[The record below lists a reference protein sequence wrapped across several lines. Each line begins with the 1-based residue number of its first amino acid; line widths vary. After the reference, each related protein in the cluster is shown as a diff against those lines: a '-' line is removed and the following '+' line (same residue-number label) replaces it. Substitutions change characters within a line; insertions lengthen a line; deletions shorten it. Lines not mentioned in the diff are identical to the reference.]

1 MDLAIESP
9 DRGVRGIAA
18 RAMLQLG
25 LMLALAVGLG
35 PAAQALVTIQKPEHP
50 APTQRTEPYPQEL
63 LEYAAE
69 IGVQSGGRVKP
80 LSTVADF
87 TLLRLNSKRKVEVG
101 HGLGSGSSWNWRSFS
116 REQSDKLSSIE
127 FLLDAWLF
135 PEQARNYRVFYVRD
149 KEILEA
155 AGLDFPGRKRTERYT
170 YEELVPGR
178 RQLFTTA
185 QAADAKRA
193 QDRSPLESQ
202 TLALANNMR
211 EFEDLVG
218 SLEFARVE
226 LPLDATEELRA
237 AFPDRRPGVSVV
249 VEGGE
254 RLRELVLSMGPTPS
268 PSDPNAVALNALDGE
283 LARIKDYGRFALA
296 TFPPPES
303 VEQRD
308 EWRTSDEVIDEELVD
323 GGVRGAGLDLLRGFE
338 AMEATKDDMTAL
350 TAAVKRVRDVSAERA
365 EARGEFEKI
374 PMEVRF
380 YRGKY
385 FLKALVM
392 FLGAFVFAALSWMAP
407 RRGWL
412 QVPVWLFGVGGL
424 GYLTTGIVLR
434 CILRDRPPVST
445 LYETILFITAVGV
458 AVAMAT
464 EWIQRQRFALHTA
477 VILGAGGMFL
487 AGKYELR
494 EAVTSGD
501 TMPQLQ
507 AVLDTNF
514 WLATHVTTVTMGY
527 AAGLLASALAHVWLI
542 GQIFGIRRSNKD
554 FYRFVQRAIYGVLC
568 FGLLFAVVGTILGG
582 VWANDSWGR
591 FWGWDPKE
599 NGALLIC
606 LWMLMILHARLGGYI
621 KQFGLAWMALA
632 TGPVVA
638 FSWWGVNLMGVG
650 LHAYGFT
657 DGVLGVLRTY
667 VVGEAVL
674 AWLALVWFLFSRRD
688 GGSPSGPSAGAPA

>member
-1 MDLAIESP
+1 MKHATQVRESGPRALVARLLA
-9 DRGVRGIAA
+9 V
-18 RAMLQLG
+18 
-25 LMLALAVGLG
+25 LALWVVAS
-35 PAAQALVTIQKPEHP
+35 PAALAQKPEHP

-63 LEYAAE
+63 LDYAAE
-69 IGVQSGGRVKP
+69 VGVQAGGRIKP

-87 TLLRLNSKRKVEVG
+87 MLLRLNSKRKVEVG
-101 HGLGSGSSWNWRSFS
+101 HGLGQGD
-116 REQSDKLSSIE
+116 SDKLTSLE
-127 FLLDAWLF
+127 FLLDAWLY

-155 AGLDFPGRKRTERYT
+155 VGLDFPGRKRTERYT
-170 YEELVPGR
+170 YEELAPAR
-178 RQLFTTA
+178 RQLMATA
-185 QAADAKRA
+185 QAADAKQA

-202 TLALANNMR
+202 TLHLASGMR
-211 EFEDLVG
+211 EFEDLFL
-218 SLEFARVE
+218 SLEFTRVD
-226 LPLDATEELRA
+226 LPLQATEEFRA
-237 AFPDRRPGVSVV
+237 AFPESRPGVSVLI
-249 VEGGE
+249 EGGD
-254 RLRELVLSMGPTPS
+254 RLRELVLDLGDAPDPS
-268 PSDPNAVALNALDGE
+268 YPNLEALGNLESVLAGVKE
-283 LARIKDYGRFALA
+283 LGSFGLA

-303 VEQRD
+303 VEERD
-308 EWRTSDEVIDEELVD
+308 EWRTVDEVIDEELAD
-323 GGVRGAGLDLLRGFE
+323 GGVRNAGLDLIRAFE
-338 AMEATKDDMTAL
+338 AMEATKDDPTAL
-350 TAAVKRVRDVSAERA
+350 TAAVKRLRDLSAERA
-365 EARGEFEKI
+365 EARGEFAKI

-380 YRGKY
+380 YKGKY
-385 FLKALVM
+385 FLKALAM
-392 FLGAFVFAALSWMAP
+392 FLGAFLFAALSWMAP
-407 RRGWL
+407 GRGWL
-412 QVPVWLFGVGGL
+412 QAPVWLFGLGGL
-424 GYLTTGIVLR
+424 GYLTVGIVLR

-458 AVAMAT
+458 AVAMVT

-477 VILGAGGMFL
+477 VLLGAAGMFL

-494 EAVTSGD
+494 EAITSGD

-527 AAGLLASALAHVWLI
+527 AAGLLAAALAHVWLF
-542 GQIFGIRRSNKD
+542 GQIFGIGRSNKD

-650 LHAYGFT
+650 LHSYGFT

-674 AWLALVWFLFSRRD
+674 AWLALVWYLFRGRD
-688 GGSPSGPSAGAPA
+688 VGPAAGAAA